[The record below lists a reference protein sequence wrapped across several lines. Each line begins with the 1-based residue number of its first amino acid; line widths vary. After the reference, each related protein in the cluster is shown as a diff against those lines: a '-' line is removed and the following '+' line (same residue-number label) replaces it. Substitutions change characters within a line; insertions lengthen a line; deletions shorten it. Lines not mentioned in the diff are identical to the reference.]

1 LKEFAVNVSTAH
13 SGTLPISVAQIGF
26 MLERMAKD
34 CSSLQFLRELTQ
46 NSIESILRLPSKKG
60 EIVWDV
66 DWVTFD
72 LTGSYKLSI
81 TDNGDGM
88 TGEDMIK
95 YINHLS
101 SSGGVQAHN
110 ANYGVGAKIAAATRN
125 PAGLVYLSW
134 RDAIGSMIHFWRDP
148 QTNEYGLMQLKR
160 PGDTWGHW
168 AHVEDSVRPELIAS
182 HGTKV
187 LLNGLTDESNTMIA
201 PEGAAS
207 PSRWVTRYL
216 NTRYFRFPDGIV
228 VKAREGWEN
237 DRSDKDRNLLRT
249 ILGQQRYLKDHAAG
263 CGTVELSNAV
273 VHWWILRNESALTQ
287 NTGFIASSGHCA
299 ALWKNELYEMTTG
312 RANTAALQNFGV
324 IFGYQQVVLYVEPQE
339 LSGVEI
345 LTNTARTSLLLN
357 GNPLPWAD
365 WQDEFRD
372 RMPDE
377 ILSHMEAAAAASEA
391 SDHKDSIK
399 DRLKQI
405 EELFKLS
412 RYRATKG
419 GSLVISGDTLASGGG
434 TRSGNG
440 KSQGGSA
447 AGANPGKA
455 PSVYSLFL
463 TDTGSPGSE
472 AKPDT
477 FPHVVWVSVAESTR
491 TIGDMEDR
499 AAKYLEKDNMLQ
511 INADFRIFSDMIK
524 RWSDHFEAVPGAKA
538 IVTDVV
544 REWFEQSLVEAVLS
558 SHALRNSQHWSVDNV
573 RQMLSEEGLT
583 AVVLP
588 RWHIEQSIKRAL
600 GSKFGA
606 LKGKVA

>member
-1 LKEFAVNVSTAH
+1 MSLSLAH

-34 CSSLQFLRELTQ
+34 CSELQFLRELTQ
-46 NSIESILRLPSKKG
+46 NSIESILRLPEKKG

-66 DWVTFD
+66 DWITYD
-72 LTGSYKLSI
+72 LTGVYKLCI
-81 TDNGDGM
+81 TDSGDGM

-134 RDAIGSMIHFWRDP
+134 RDGVGSMIHFWRDP
-148 QTNEYGLMQLKR
+148 QTGDYGLMQLKR
-160 PGDTWGHW
+160 PDDSWGHW
-168 AHVEDSVRPELIAS
+168 AHVEDSVKPDLISS

-187 LLNGLTDESNTMIA
+187 VLNGLTEESNTMNA

-216 NTRYFRFPDGIV
+216 NTRYFRFPEGV
-228 VKAREGWEN
+228 TVKAREGWEN
-237 DRSDKDRNLLRT
+237 DRSDKDRNVFRT
-249 ILGQQRYLKDHAAG
+249 IIGQERYLRDHAASSG
-263 CGTVELSNAV
+263 EVSLTNARA
-273 VHWWILRNESALTQ
+273 HWWILRSESALTQ

-299 ALWKNELYEMTTG
+299 ALWKDELYEMTVG
-312 RANTAALQNFGV
+312 RSNTAALQNFGI
-324 IFGYQQVVLYVEPQE
+324 IFGYQQVVLYIEPLE
-339 LSGVEI
+339 SPGVEI
-345 LTNTARTSLLLN
+345 LTNTARTNLLLN

-365 WQDEFRD
+365 WQDEFREL
-372 RMPDE
+372 MPQE
-377 ILSHMEAAAAASEA
+377 IVAHMEAAAAASRA

-412 RYRATKG
+412 RYRPTQG
-419 GSLVISGDTLASGGG
+419 GALLVSGEAQAAGGG
-434 TRSGNG
+434 RRSGNG
-440 KSQGGSA
+440 KSQGTSA
-447 AGANPGKA
+447 AGSNPGKT

-463 TDTGSPGSE
+463 TDTGVPGAE
-472 AKPDT
+472 VRPDS
-477 FPHVVWVSVAESTR
+477 FPQVVWVSIADSTR
-491 TIGDMEDR
+491 AVGDMEDR

-511 INADFRIFSDMIK
+511 INADFRVFTDMIK
-524 RWSDHFEAVPGAKA
+524 RWSEHFAGVPGAQA
-538 IVTDVV
+538 IVSEVV

-606 LKGKVA
+606 LKSKVA

>member
-1 LKEFAVNVSTAH
+1 
-13 SGTLPISVAQIGF
+13 

-34 CSSLQFLRELTQ
+34 CSELQFLRELTQ
-46 NSIESILRLPSKKG
+46 NSIESILRLPEKKG
-60 EIVWDV
+60 EILWDV
-66 DWVTFD
+66 DWITYD
-72 LTGSYKLSI
+72 LTGVFKLCI
-81 TDNGDGM
+81 NDNGDGM
-88 TGEDMIK
+88 TGEEMIK

-125 PAGLVYLSW
+125 PAGLIYLSW
-134 RDAIGSMIHFWRDP
+134 RAGVGAMIHFWRDP
-148 QTNEYGLMQLKR
+148 QTGDYGLMHLQR
-160 PGDTWGHW
+160 PDDSWGHW
-168 AHVEDSVRPELIAS
+168 AHVEDSVKPDLIAS

-187 LLNGLTDESNTMIA
+187 VLNGLIDDSNTMIA

-216 NTRYFRFPDGIV
+216 NTRYFRFPEGIT

-237 DRSDKDRNLLRT
+237 DRSDKDRNVLRT
-249 ILGQQRYLKDHAAG
+249 IIGQERYLVDHAASSG
-263 CGTVELSNAV
+263 VLDLANAR
-273 VHWWILRNESALTQ
+273 VHWWILRHESALTQ

-299 ALWKNELYEMTTG
+299 ALWKDELYEMTTG
-312 RANTAALQNFGV
+312 RANTAALQNFGIV
-324 IFGYQQVVLYVEPQE
+324 FGYQQVVLYVEPFE
-339 LSGVEI
+339 SPGVEI
-345 LTNTARTSLLLN
+345 LTNTARTNLLLN

-365 WQDEFRD
+365 WQDEFRKL
-372 RMPDE
+372 MPKE
-377 ILSHMEAAAAASEA
+377 LVEHMEAVAAASQA

-405 EELFKLS
+405 EDIFKLS
-412 RYRATKG
+412 RYRLTKSG
-419 GSLVISGDTLASGGG
+419 TLLVSVETQAAGGGG
-434 TRSGNG
+434 TRSGIS
-440 KSQGGSA
+440 KSQSASA
-447 AGANPGKA
+447 AGPNPGKN

-463 TDTGSPGSE
+463 TDTGVPGVE
-472 AKPDT
+472 ARPDS
-477 FPHVVWVSVAESTR
+477 FPQVVWVSIADSTR
-491 TIGDMEDR
+491 AVGDIEDR

-511 INADFRIFSDMIK
+511 INADFRVFTDMIK
-524 RWSDHFEAVPGAKA
+524 RWSEYFATVPGAQT
-538 IVTDVV
+538 IVTEVV

-558 SHALRNSQHWSVDNV
+558 SHALRNSQHWSVENV